1 MILSILLIG
10 VVTAMAVFAILVKT
24 CAGDPNQGAEGNK
37 GDILKLLLAKSE
49 RELSENRVE
58 GQRS

>member
-1 MILSILLIG
+1 MIVLVILIG
-10 VVTAMAVFAILVKT
+10 VITAVAVFAILLKT
-24 CAGDPNQGAEGNK
+24 CAGDPNEAAERNK

-49 RELSENRVE
+49 RELSQKQVE